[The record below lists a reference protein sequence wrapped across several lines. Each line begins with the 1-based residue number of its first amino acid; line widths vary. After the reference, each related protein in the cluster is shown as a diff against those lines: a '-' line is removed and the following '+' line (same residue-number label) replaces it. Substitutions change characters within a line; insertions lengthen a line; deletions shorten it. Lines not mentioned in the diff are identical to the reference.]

1 MFTTTQITRD
11 GAPKF
16 SVVTDG
22 SRLYLTE
29 VRNSNRIFQVSTS
42 GGETSPIPTPFAN
55 VFLDDISPDHTQLLV
70 ISFVGSETDSQL
82 WSLPLPSGTP
92 RRLADGVGG
101 AAAWSPDGR
110 HLVFSKGT
118 EIYEATADGTEP
130 HKLIAVSGDPRRPHF
145 SPDGTRIRFTI
156 AKPENNSYALWE
168 IQSDGSDIHP
178 LLLGWHSPPSEC
190 CGAWT
195 PDGRYYLFISRTPS
209 GGNIWAIRESAGLLH
224 RRPSVPFQL
233 TTGPLSFDFFAPSP
247 DGKKIF
253 VDASQ
258 ARGELVR
265 YDPKSRQF
273 VPFLS
278 GISAGE
284 LDFSR
289 DGKGVTYISYPE
301 NTLWRSRTDGSDRL
315 QLSYPPVSAGLP
327 RWSPDSTQIAYIDT
341 QPGRPWK
348 TFLISAQGGTPQGVL
363 SEAHTQVD
371 PTWSPDGKKLA
382 FGRTQETGSTE
393 PLVIQIV
400 DLATH
405 QVSTI
410 PGSDNL
416 YSPRWSPDG
425 QYMAAFSQDSTKLL
439 LFDFKT
445 RKWSD
450 WVNEPGV
457 IGFPTWSRD
466 GKYLYYDNIR
476 TEHPTFRRVKV
487 GQTNSELLAD
497 LKDLSRYSSVPAGP
511 WSGLAPDGSALF
523 VRGLSSDE
531 IYALD
536 LELP

>member
-1 MFTTTQITRD
+1 M
-11 GAPKF
+11 
-16 SVVTDG
+16 
-22 SRLYLTE
+22 
-29 VRNSNRIFQVSTS
+29 
-42 GGETSPIPTPFAN
+42 
-55 VFLDDISPDHTQLLV
+55 
-70 ISFVGSETDSQL
+70 
-82 WSLPLPSGTP
+82 
-92 RRLADGVGG
+92 
-101 AAAWSPDGR
+101 
-110 HLVFSKGT
+110 
-118 EIYEATADGTEP
+118 
-130 HKLIAVSGDPRRPHF
+130 
-145 SPDGTRIRFTI
+145 
-156 AKPENNSYALWE
+156 
-168 IQSDGSDIHP
+168 
-178 LLLGWHSPPSEC
+178 
-190 CGAWT
+190 
-195 PDGRYYLFISRTPS
+195 
-209 GGNIWAIRESAGLLH
+209 
-224 RRPSVPFQL
+224 PFQL

-273 VPFLS
+273 LPFLS

-289 DGKGVTYISYPE
+289 DGKWVTYVSYPD
-301 NTLWRSRTDGSDRL
+301 NTLWRSRADGSDRF
-315 QLSYPPVSAGLP
+315 QLTYPPVSAGLP
-327 RWSPDSTQIAYIDT
+327 RWSPDGTQIAYVDT

-348 TFLISAQGGTPQGVL
+348 TFLISAQGGMPQEVL

-382 FGRTQETGSTE
+382 FGRTQETGTE

-439 LFDFKT
+439 LFDFKA

-466 GKYLYYDNIR
+466 GKYVYYDNIL

-487 GQTNSELLAD
+487 GQTNSELLARSKG
-497 LKDLSRYSSVPAGP
+497 LGQVLECCRRALERPCSRRLCPLRTRVEYRRNLRP
-511 WSGLAPDGSALF
+511 
-523 VRGLSSDE
+523 
-531 IYALD
+531 
-536 LELP
+536 